1 MFSLQTLP
9 VQIQREKF
17 GKRSRKTSGD
27 PKESRQNLKF
37 SQTILK
43 NKPDNARPKLDITN
57 SALRIVIVN
66 KPFNLIM

>member
-37 SQTILK
+37 SQTISHFLTHAK
-43 NKPDNARPKLDITN
+43 TDRSKPVNAKH
-57 SALRIVIVN
+57 
-66 KPFNLIM
+66 